1 MDKNFFFV
9 QRPVLS
15 IVISMAI
22 TLLGALAIYNLPI
35 EQYPNMIPVQ
45 VEVTATYDSATAET
59 IAETVAS
66 PLEEQ
71 INGVDNMIYMQS
83 VSSGSGS
90 MTLDVYFAVGTDP
103 DQATINVNNR
113 VQMA

>member
-1 MDKNFFFV
+1 MNKESFFV

-22 TLLGALAIYNLPI
+22 TLLGAVAIVNLPI

-45 VEVTATYDSATAET
+45 VEVSATYDSATAEN
-59 IAETVAS
+59 IAETVAT
-66 PLEEQ
+66 PIEEEV
-71 INGVDNMIYMQS
+71 NGVDNMIYMQS
-83 VSSGSGS
+83 VSSGSGN
-90 MTLDVYFAVGTDP
+90 MTLNVYFAVGTDP

-113 VQMA
+113 V